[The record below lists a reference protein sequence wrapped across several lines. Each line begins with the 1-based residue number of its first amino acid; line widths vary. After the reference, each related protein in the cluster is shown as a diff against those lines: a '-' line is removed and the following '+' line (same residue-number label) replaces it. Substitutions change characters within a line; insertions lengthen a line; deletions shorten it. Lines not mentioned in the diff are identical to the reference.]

1 MDDVLLLMLTPGGN
15 WLLLVKPRTSRLC
28 CLDQAGKRIL
38 WFVGFPLVYKS
49 RIHCISQL
57 WTSFNT
63 MVGCSPGSLIED
75 LLEVRT
81 AGTDHYFVGPHRGV
95 LAHDDAVHQ

>member
-38 WFVGFPLVYKS
+38 WFVGFPLVYGV
-49 RIHCISQL
+49 Q
-57 WTSFNT
+57 NT
-63 MVGCSPGSLIED
+63 LHLPALDIFQHNGRVFAR
-75 LLEVRT
+75 V
-81 AGTDHYFVGPHRGV
+81 VN
-95 LAHDDAVHQ
+95 